1 MNAVSARLV
10 SSQILRRLSA
20 SAQPACACAV
30 QSLPRNHCPAAGGV
44 CELPVASRFRSL
56 GRARC

>member
-1 MNAVSARLV
+1 MNAVSPWLV

-30 QSLPRNHCPAAGGV
+30 QSLPRTTAQRRAEYAGMDGRIV
-44 CELPVASRFRSL
+44 RMKRRPGSL
-56 GRARC
+56 